1 MYPRIRPRN
10 VYRAKT
16 RYKTKKPIRGFR
28 DLEIYQMAQQLA
40 IEIIKTI
47 QPFLA
52 EKKYTSEEVFCEMAL
67 SIPMH
72 IANAHTQRFDDAQ
85 KAIKTL
91 EQVIVNCNNMIV
103 FLEQIK
109 QIYAEKP
116 DESIIDK
123 NNKNRASQNLV
134 IRSAHNNKPEKTSTD
149 LTETHNVFMLCEELV
164 NTYNRVRIKTV
175 NLLKAWRRWQSED
188 KK

>member
-1 MYPRIRPRN
+1 MYPRIRPKY
-10 VYRAKT
+10 VYTKK

-52 EKKYTSEEVFCEMAL
+52 EKRYNSEKVFCEMAL

-72 IANAHTQRFDDAQ
+72 MANAHTQRFDDAE

-91 EQVIVNCNNMIV
+91 DQVIVNCNNMIV

-116 DESIIDK
+116 DEAVVKKD
-123 NNKNRASQNLV
+123 NKQ
-134 IRSAHNNKPEKTSTD
+134 EKTSTN
-149 LTETHNVFMLCEELV
+149 LTETHKVFMLCEELI
-164 NTYNRVRIKTV
+164 NKYNRVRIKTV
-175 NLLKAWRRWQSED
+175 NLLKAWKRWQSQD